1 MLQSSKATQ
10 NTEISSQLT
19 KDNADI
25 FAEFVSTSLN
35 KCIEQSVFPSKL
47 NLANITLVHKKNLKK
62 LKTQL
67 QTCQY
72 VIKYSKVYEKFM
84 FIQMSEYFG
93 AVLTDLSKALDC
105 LSHDLLITKLNAYE
119 FSIAALTLCYL
130 SNRKK
135 RTKINSDFSCC
146 EEFLFGAPQGPYW
159 DLYYSTFFSV
169 ICFS

>member
-1 MLQSSKATQ
+1 
-10 NTEISSQLT
+10 
-19 KDNADI
+19 
-25 FAEFVSTSLN
+25 
-35 KCIEQSVFPSKL
+35 
-47 NLANITLVHKKNLKK
+47 
-62 LKTQL
+62 
-67 QTCQY
+67 
-72 VIKYSKVYEKFM
+72 M
-84 FIQMSEYFG
+84 FIQVSEYFG
-93 AVLTDLSKALDC
+93 AVLTDLSKAFDC

-135 RTKINSDFSCC
+135 RTKINTDFSCC